1 VTRAMQP
8 ATDRRDIPGVP
19 ENDPFFEFFR
29 RFQIPN
35 PRREPAPMHGLGSG
49 FLISPDG
56 TILTNAHVVAEA
68 SEVTVKL
75 TDQREFPAKVVGIDR
90 RTDVAV
96 LKIDTTNLPTVKLG
110 DPRQVKVGEWVVAI
124 GAPFGFDNSVTAG
137 IVSAKGRA
145 LPDENYVPFIQTDVA
160 VNPGNSGGPLFNMR
174 GEVIGINAQI
184 YSQTGGYMG
193 LSFAV
198 PIDVAVAVKDQL
210 MQNGKVTRGRLG
222 VTIQEVTQP
231 LANAFGLPKPAG
243 ALVNSVEKNSP
254 ADRAG
259 LHVGDVILKVDG
271 QDVDRP
277 MALPAEIARRK
288 PSTTVQ
294 LEVWRHGITREV
306 TVTVGTLTETQDV
319 TADARPATSTGRLGL
334 ALRALRPEEKRAAQT
349 DGTLV
354 VEAVNGPAARAGI
367 RPGDVILRLN
377 DTPVSSIEQLRQ
389 LTEKTGQ
396 HVALLIQRDNT
407 TLYLPIPLG

>member
-1 VTRAMQP
+1 M
-8 ATDRRDIPGVP
+8 
-19 ENDPFFEFFR
+19 
-29 RFQIPN
+29 
-35 PRREPAPMHGLGSG
+35 
-49 FLISPDG
+49 
-56 TILTNAHVVAEA
+56 
-68 SEVTVKL
+68 KL

-96 LKIDTTNLPTVKLG
+96 LKIDATNLPTVKLG

-271 QDVDRP
+271 QDVDRS
-277 MALPAEIARRK
+277 MALPAEVARRK
-288 PSTTVQ
+288 PGTTVQ

-306 TVTVGTLTETQDV
+306 AVTVGTLTETQDV

-349 DGTLV
+349 DGALV
-354 VEAVNGPAARAGI
+354 VEAVNGLAARAGI